1 MPERTIIQ
9 SSGFANTG
17 QPDQRNGFTL
27 RLRQPNYRGLRLSL
41 IEGID
46 ITVDG
51 EAYPAEESSI
61 VLRGK
66 VYSHAAMAEAID
78 ERWNVGETIA
88 VQVSKPDGLSAGVH
102 EVGCI
107 LRLRHPYFPPQF
119 QPTLVR
125 DTRHITIIQ
134 P

>member
-1 MPERTIIQ
+1 MPERSIIQ
-9 SSGFANTG
+9 SSGFANTEA
-17 QPDQRNGFTL
+17 GFTL

-51 EAYPAEESSI
+51 QTYPAEANSI
-61 VLRGK
+61 LLRGE
-66 VYSHAAMAEAID
+66 VYSHAAMAEAT
-78 ERWNVGETIA
+78 ETWWNVGETIA
-88 VQVSKPDGLSAGVH
+88 VQVAKPDGLSAGVH
-102 EVGCI
+102 EVGCT

-119 QPTLVR
+119 QPAFVR
-125 DTRHITIIQ
+125 ETRHITIIQ

>member
-17 QPDQRNGFTL
+17 DALWRTGFTL

-41 IEGID
+41 VEGID
-46 ITVDG
+46 IAVDG
-51 EAYPAEESSI
+51 ETFPAEDITVLLGGESYGHGD
-61 VLRGK
+61 VARA
-66 VYSHAAMAEAID
+66 VD
-78 ERWNVGETIA
+78 VRWAVGECLQLLVPKA
-88 VQVSKPDGLSAGVH
+88 AGLEPGVH
-102 EVGCI
+102 EVSCT

-119 QPTLVR
+119 QPAFVR
-125 DTRHITIIQ
+125 ETRHITIIQ

>member
-17 QPDQRNGFTL
+17 AHDQRSGFTV

-51 EAYPAEESSI
+51 QTYPAKGNSI
-61 VLRGK
+61 ALRGE
-66 VYSHAAMAEAID
+66 VYSHTAMAEAT
-78 ERWNVGETIA
+78 EVRWAVGECI
-88 VQVSKPDGLSAGVH
+88 QVITPKAAGLDKGVH
-102 EVGCI
+102 EVGVT

-119 QPTLVR
+119 QPALVR
-125 DTRHITIIQ
+125 DTRHIAIIQ
-134 P
+134 A

>member
-1 MPERTIIQ
+1 MAERSIIQ

-17 QPDQRNGFTL
+17 AGFTL
-27 RLRQPNYRGLRLSL
+27 RLRQPNYRGLMLSL

-51 EAYPAEESSI
+51 EAFSAEATRI
-61 VLRGK
+61 VLRGE
-66 VYSHAAMAEAID
+66 VYSQAAMAEAT
-78 ERWNVGETIA
+78 ERWAVGETIA
-88 VQVSKPDGLSAGVH
+88 VQVEKPQGLSAGVH

-119 QPTLVR
+119 QPALVR
-125 DTRHITIIQ
+125 ETRHITIIQ
-134 P
+134 A